1 MKQSHGQGSF
11 MLKAAIQATNWI
23 ENWSILRLISNKLI
37 ITPHPI
43 VPRIISSHHNHS
55 FYAIAGSARGAIW
68 SESCVLIGDPSG
80 QYGPILPAR
89 DCPLW
94 FRARKKL
101 FGADTLSLT
110 FLDNVDDRSAKSGRR
125 QLKQRKHKRLLSVNF
140 AIKPVGYLSL
150 QTSIAS
156 SLP

>member
-1 MKQSHGQGSF
+1 
-11 MLKAAIQATNWI
+11 MLKAAIQATYWI
-23 ENWSILRLISNKLI
+23 ENWSILSLISNKLI

-55 FYAIAGSARGAIW
+55 FYAIAGSARGQYEANPVFW
-68 SESCVLIGDPSG
+68 LATRAGNMDPS
-80 QYGPILPAR
+80 
-89 DCPLW
+89 CPLW

-101 FGADTLSLT
+101 FGADTLSLK
-110 FLDNVDDRSAKSGRR
+110 FLDNVDDRSAKSGRI

-156 SLP
+156 K